1 MDMNNVNIEEIVKQ
15 VLSGMTGTA
24 PAAAQTAA
32 PAAPAQG
39 GIPKTARVAM
49 MTENRVISSFA
60 LIPGNSLVMWSIS
73 ITKSSANLL
82 TLLSCQIDTCT
93 ILCTIIPY
101 FCGFAHFF
109 LIFWRDVL
117 L

>member
-24 PAAAQTAA
+24 PAATTAA

-49 MTENRVISSFA
+49 MTER
-60 LIPGNSLVMWSIS
+60 IPNAGS
-73 ITKSSANLL
+73 
-82 TLLSCQIDTCT
+82 
-93 ILCTIIPY
+93 
-101 FCGFAHFF
+101 
-109 LIFWRDVL
+109 WR
-117 L
+117 